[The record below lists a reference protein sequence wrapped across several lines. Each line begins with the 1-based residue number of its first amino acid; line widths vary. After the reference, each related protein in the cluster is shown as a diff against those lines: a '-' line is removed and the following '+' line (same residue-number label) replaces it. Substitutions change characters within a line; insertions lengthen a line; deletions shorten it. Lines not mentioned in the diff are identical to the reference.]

1 MAARKTAAQK
11 AAEAA
16 EREEYTGIPE
26 GHVED
31 ANAARQAEAPAKADA
46 TLSKV
51 KDDKTGKF
59 LTIQQLKNKLRNE
72 AEREVLD
79 THKAEVVTITAAKY
93 KEHNL
98 EYVRR
103 LTEEEKAAEQIEKLY
118 AQFPHLRP
126 QVEQQQAQ
134 EEEVPGESLAGA
146 PRAYTPAVGKEG
158 FVEAEPG
165 GPLEQF
171 RNGGHAA
178 PYYAG
183 EPDVADYADVEVEAR
198 EGE

>member
-26 GHVED
+26 HHED
-31 ANAARQAEAPAKADA
+31 ANEVASDKDKKD
-46 TLSKV
+46 LSSV
-51 KDDKTGKF
+51 KDEKTGKF

-79 THKAEVVTITAAKY
+79 KHKAEVVSITAAKY

-103 LTEEEKAAEQIEKLY
+103 LSDEEKAAKQIEELY

-126 QVEQQQAQ
+126 QAEQQSAQ
-134 EEEVPGESLAGA
+134 EEVPEPVAAVPGGALATF
-146 PRAYTPAVGKEG
+146 RAGDYEYTEDP
-158 FVEAEPG
+158 
-165 GPLEQF
+165 
-171 RNGGHAA
+171 
-178 PYYAG
+178 
-183 EPDVADYADVEVEAR
+183 EVEAR

>member
-1 MAARKTAAQK
+1 VAPRKTAAQK

-26 GHVED
+26 HHDEEPD
-31 ANAARQAEAPAKADA
+31 TKDNN
-46 TLSKV
+46 LSDV
-51 KDDKTGKF
+51 KDEKTGKR

-79 THKAEVVTITAAKY
+79 KHKSEVVTITAAKY

-103 LTEEEKAAEQIEKLY
+103 LSEEEKAQKQIEELY
-118 AQFPHLRP
+118 EKFPNLRP
-126 QVEQQQAQ
+126 QAEQQQQ
-134 EEEVPGESLAGA
+134 QIEVEVVDELIEEGYVEEVHAM
-146 PRAYTPAVGKEG
+146 
-158 FVEAEPG
+158 PG
-165 GPLEQF
+165 GALATF
-171 RNGGHAA
+171 R
-178 PYYAG
+178 AG
-183 EPDVADYADVEVEAR
+183 DYEYTEDPEVEAR